1 MNGEN
6 PLVDATK
13 VTNDVFKDNEDMPG
27 KIGGFFQGIM
37 NNIMNAV
44 GMGGVEQNGFGK
56 FLGYAQLAVSAIGA
70 FSSIGSTQGSAIS
83 SGTGGFGSSLG
94 GFSLNATGGFISGP
108 GTGTSDSI
116 PSMLSNGEYV
126 INAKATKEFLPL
138 LNSINYGK
146 IGKYAKGGLIDKD
159 YTTLASPISVS
170 QDKLATETRKSKGES
185 QIINL
190 NITGDISRQTKSEI
204 FKMLPQIANGVNSHN
219 RERGLMGSRA

>member
-1 MNGEN
+1 
-6 PLVDATK
+6 
-13 VTNDVFKDNEDMPG
+13 
-27 KIGGFFQGIM
+27 
-37 NNIMNAV
+37 
-44 GMGGVEQNGFGK
+44 
-56 FLGYAQLAVSAIGA
+56 
-70 FSSIGSTQGSAIS
+70 
-83 SGTGGFGSSLG
+83 
-94 GFSLNATGGFISGP
+94 
-108 GTGTSDSI
+108 
-116 PSMLSNGEYV
+116 MLSNGEYV

-190 NITGDISRQTKSEI
+190 NITGDISRQTKSEV